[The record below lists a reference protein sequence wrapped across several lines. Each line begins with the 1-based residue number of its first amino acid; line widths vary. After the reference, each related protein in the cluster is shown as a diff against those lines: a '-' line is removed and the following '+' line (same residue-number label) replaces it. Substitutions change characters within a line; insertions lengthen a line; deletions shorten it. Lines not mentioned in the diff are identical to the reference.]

1 MIATFPLSDVEM
13 AIYRC
18 NPDTVFDVVKPIGK
32 SLTKPLEWFDFF
44 AQPYMSAK
52 TESLLEWMKDHP
64 DIATLRTKSQQELA
78 EIYCDR
84 LATSVWHR
92 GQQRPNL

>member
-1 MIATFPLSDVEM
+1 MATAIICAYATLRSESGNVIATFPLSDVEM

-52 TESLLEWMKDHP
+52 TEPLLEWMKDHP
-64 DIATLRTKSQQELA
+64 DIATLRTK
-78 EIYCDR
+78 
-84 LATSVWHR
+84 
-92 GQQRPNL
+92 